1 MHQVKSDD
9 SLRYPIGR
17 FTPKETYTFDEL
29 QELIGRIEALP
40 ARLRKVTSA
49 LTPQELDTPYREG
62 GWTLRQV
69 IHHLADSHSN
79 AYIRLK
85 WSLTEPTPTI
95 KAYDEKLWAET
106 PETREDPEISLRML
120 EALHTRWVKL
130 LRALR
135 PEDFEKGYIHPDT
148 GKFVSLGRQVAL
160 YAWHG
165 EHHIAHLR
173 LVSPHVPAP

>member
-1 MHQVKSDD
+1 MQQTTNND

-17 FTPKETYTFDEL
+17 FVPKESYTFDEL
-29 QELIGRIEALP
+29 QTLISKIEALP
-40 ARLRKVTSA
+40 ARLRTVVNA
-49 LTPQELDTPYREG
+49 LTPKELNTPYREG

-69 IHHLADSHSN
+69 IHHLADSHLN

-85 WSLTEPTPTI
+85 WSLTESTPTI

-106 PETREDPEISLRML
+106 PETREDPEVSLRMI
-120 EALHTRWVKL
+120 EALHIRWVKL

-165 EHHIAHLR
+165 DHHLAHLR
-173 LVSPHVPAP
+173 LVAQHVPAP